1 MSFSGSW
8 WKARNS
14 LSPNA
19 LSRLAVVVIW
29 ASWLPLAT
37 AGQEP
42 GDFQLISSIR
52 PSAARARSSAV
63 GKFWLH
69 WWEKW
74 TMSNFRPIWASQL
87 RSNLLVPQR
96 APEFGAMALVKPA
109 GPGDPPPE
117 PGELVGGVVEGGGLV
132 VEVGLVVG
140 VGRGVGVGGGGE
152 GWEWGS
158 RARRRNPSSERPEEA
173 TR

>member
-14 LSPNA
+14 LSPKA
-19 LSRLAVVVIW
+19 LSRLAVAVIW

-109 GPGDPPPE
+109 GPGDPPE
-117 PGELVGGVVEGGGLV
+117 PGELVGGVVE
-132 VEVGLVVG
+132 VGFVVG
-140 VGRGVGVGGGGE
+140 VGRVVEVGGSGE
-152 GWEWGS
+152 VWKWGS